1 MIQEKDFLYRVPV
14 KNALVTAPGKQ
25 VRNPEILVD
34 LEGGEFMHGNILD
47 ANSTNKLID
56 QSVKDAIDN
65 SIENGNY
72 VTKDLLEAETS
83 ARTKSDEDLN
93 TKIKAEQTRAEGKE
107 KEISDKLAIV
117 DGDSNTEGSFRKA
130 IADVI
135 AAAPEDLDTLKEIA
149 DKLAGNDD
157 LHTALNQAIT
167 EKADASALANEVSRA
182 TGAENDLRTAIGTK
196 ADATALSNYV
206 LTTEL
211 NQQVDT
217 LNAAIGTKADATALS
232 NYVLTTALNQQV
244 DTLNAAISAK
254 QDAGN
259 YIPCNPEYSDLY
271 LIDNPISMQYGNQD
285 ITIRTDFIAFGGE
298 DLSEATTLA
307 RNELYFTDRIN
318 SDVSTTYSLNGITS
332 SQHNN
337 CLATSDGT
345 FKPISDFVLKTE
357 LPDVS
362 IDILSYG
369 VEWDITVADPTCT
382 RIGNPLF
389 HKSLP
394 IQSEYKGCVV
404 KNGKL
409 QYYLNPNDWSK
420 KSNGEPSHLDGTD
433 GDVMI
438 HTPKFYGKSGSNGNK
453 RWVRISTVQI
463 DTSWTEIPEMFI
475 SAYRITTFVD
485 SGRGKVASVVNTTE
499 GYRGGGVRAN
509 FDQYLST
516 DKFMTDLGKPRSGIS
531 RATART
537 MANNSGQELLCYEFY
552 KWIFYWNYVI
562 EYANF
567 NSQKEFNSELTSD
580 GYHQGGLGLGLTTWD
595 WNLWNTYNGGYA
607 ITPCGYTN
615 EFGNFSGVKAIQL
628 QSPEK
633 TLYANRWRGFEN
645 PFGDIWTN
653 LEGIVIKRDAAE
665 ANSNVYTTTDV
676 SKYGDDYSLFD
687 IAGVEI
693 DQDGYIGTFDLGSK
707 AEIIPYSITGS
718 ESTYKC
724 DYHWCNAYLVEKR
737 TLLVGGGANNGGQAG
752 LGFFSSNTRVGYASA
767 DVGFRSLVRV

>member
-34 LEGGEFMHGNILD
+34 LEGGEFMHGDILD

-65 SIENGNY
+65 SIENDNY
-72 VTKDLLEAETS
+72 VTKDLLEAETI
-83 ARTKSDEDLN
+83 ARTKSDEDLSA
-93 TKIKAEQTRAEGKE
+93 KIKAEQTRAEGKE

-149 DKLAGNDD
+149 EKLAGNDD

-206 LTTEL
+206 LTT
-211 NQQVDT
+211 
-217 LNAAIGTKADATALS
+217 
-232 NYVLTTALNQQV
+232 ALNQQI
-244 DTLNAAISAK
+244 DTLNAAISDK

-271 LIDNPISMQYGNQD
+271 LIDNPISMQYGNQS
-285 ITIRTDFIAFGGE
+285 ITIRPDFIAFGGE

-362 IDILSYG
+362 IDMLSYG

-438 HTPKFYGKSGSNGNK
+438 RTPRFYGKSGSNGNK
-453 RWVRISTVQI
+453 RWVRISTVKV
-463 DTSWTEIPEMFI
+463 DASWVEIPEMFI
-475 SAYRITTFVD
+475 SAYHNTIYTDEDTT
-485 SGRGKVASVVNTTE
+485 KVASVVSTDAK
-499 GYRGGGVRAN
+499 YRGGGRRSEY
-509 FDQYLST
+509 DQYLTT
-516 DKFMTDLGKPRSGIS
+516 DQFKTDLGKPVSNIS
-531 RATART
+531 RATMRT
-537 MANNSGQELLCYEFY
+537 YAAATGQELLCYEFY

-567 NSQKEFNSELTSD
+567 NSQKEFKSELTSD
-580 GYHQGGLGLGLTTWD
+580 GYHQGGLGPGLTTWN
-595 WNLWNTYNGGYA
+595 WNEWDTYNGHYA

-653 LEGIVIKRDAAE
+653 LEGIVIKRDAAK
-665 ANSNVYTTTDV
+665 ANSNVYTTIDV

-693 DQDGYIGTFDLGSK
+693 AQDGYIGTFDLGSK
-707 AEIIPYSITGS
+707 AEIIPSSITGS

-724 DYHWCNAYLVEKR
+724 DFHWCNADSIENR
-737 TLLVGGGANNGGQAG
+737 MPLVGGNADVGSQAG
-752 LGFFSSNTRVGYASA
+752 LGCFYSYHGVGLAAA

>member
-34 LEGGEFMHGNILD
+34 LEGGKFMHGNILD

-93 TKIKAEQTRAEGKE
+93 AKIKVEQTRAEGKE

-182 TGAENDLRTAIGTK
+182 TGVENDLRTAIGTK

-206 LTTEL
+206 LTT
-211 NQQVDT
+211 
-217 LNAAIGTKADATALS
+217 
-232 NYVLTTALNQQV
+232 ALNQQI

-271 LIDNPISMQYGNQD
+271 LIDNPISMQYGNQG
-285 ITIRTDFIAFGGE
+285 ITIRPDFIAFGGE

-345 FKPISDFVLKTE
+345 FKPISDFALKTDIPQIDTSDFVSKTATDIQTIESDLDLRQRLLIRRNNLFADYTSILYSGITIDGMDSYIYISGSNDYTGENINESGIKVRDQVYRDMYTSLDQNSITINNKTDNEAENIFICTNFIKSRKIDESRPSGFGDDLFLLNENGVKILNGDDNHVLTSDCSTIDITQYALKTE
-357 LPDVS
+357 LPTVPTNVSQLTNDSNFITQQDADAKYALVNSLNTVNDSISSLSVGLSKKQDKITVNYVDVT
-362 IDILSYG
+362 DI
-369 VEWDITVADPTCT
+369 ETADIT
-382 RIGNPLF
+382 RL
-389 HKSLP
+389 
-394 IQSEYKGCVV
+394 
-404 KNGKL
+404 
-409 QYYLNPNDWSK
+409 
-420 KSNGEPSHLDGTD
+420 
-433 GDVMI
+433 
-438 HTPKFYGKSGSNGNK
+438 
-453 RWVRISTVQI
+453 
-463 DTSWTEIPEMFI
+463 
-475 SAYRITTFVD
+475 
-485 SGRGKVASVVNTTE
+485 
-499 GYRGGGVRAN
+499 
-509 FDQYLST
+509 
-516 DKFMTDLGKPRSGIS
+516 
-531 RATART
+531 RT
-537 MANNSGQELLCYEFY
+537 
-552 KWIFYWNYVI
+552 IVI
-562 EYANF
+562 ELIDA
-567 NSQKEFNSELTSD
+567 
-580 GYHQGGLGLGLTTWD
+580 LTT
-595 WNLWNTYNGGYA
+595 
-607 ITPCGYTN
+607 
-615 EFGNFSGVKAIQL
+615 SGLIRQN
-628 QSPEK
+628 S
-633 TLYANRWRGFEN
+633 
-645 PFGDIWTN
+645 N
-653 LEGIVIKRDAAE
+653 LE
-665 ANSNVYTTTDV
+665 
-676 SKYGDDYSLFD
+676 
-687 IAGVEI
+687 
-693 DQDGYIGTFDLGSK
+693 
-707 AEIIPYSITGS
+707 
-718 ESTYKC
+718 
-724 DYHWCNAYLVEKR
+724 
-737 TLLVGGGANNGGQAG
+737 
-752 LGFFSSNTRVGYASA
+752 
-767 DVGFRSLVRV
+767 

>member
-25 VRNPEILVD
+25 VRNPKILVD
-34 LEGGEFMHGNILD
+34 LEGGEFMHGDILD

-72 VTKDLLEAETS
+72 VTKDLLEAETI
-83 ARTKSDEDLN
+83 ARTKSDEDLSA
-93 TKIKAEQTRAEGKE
+93 KIKAEQTRAEGKE

-167 EKADASALANEVSRA
+167 EKADASALSNEVSRA
-182 TGAENDLRTAIGTK
+182 TGVENDLRT
-196 ADATALSNYV
+196 
-206 LTTEL
+206 
-211 NQQVDT
+211 
-217 LNAAIGTKADATALS
+217 AIGTKADATALS

-254 QDAGN
+254 ADTTALTALEQKVATNTTDIEGKQDKGN
-259 YIPCNPEYSDLY
+259 YIVYTDYSDSKGY
-271 LIDNPISMQYGNQD
+271 VVDKS
-285 ITIRTDFIAFGGE
+285 ITITGSTSYGGSGTDIKVVKYDFSGIH
-298 DLSEATTLA
+298 S
-307 RNELYFTDRIN
+307 
-318 SDVSTTYSLNGITS
+318 STY
-332 SQHNN
+332 HN

-362 IDILSYG
+362 IDMLSYG

-420 KSNGEPSHLDGTD
+420 KSNGELSHLDGTD

-438 HTPKFYGKSGSNGNK
+438 RIPRFYGKSGSNGNK

-463 DTSWTEIPEMFI
+463 DASWTEIPEMFI
-475 SAYRITTFVD
+475 SAYRNTIYTDDDTT
-485 SGRGKVASVVNTTE
+485 KVASVVSTDAK
-499 GYRGGGVRAN
+499 YRGGGRRTAY
-509 FDQYLST
+509 DEYLST
-516 DKFMTDLGKPRSGIS
+516 DQFKTDLRKPVSNIS
-531 RATART
+531 RSTMRT
-537 MANNSGQELLCYEFY
+537 YAAAAGHELLCYEFY

-580 GYHQGGLGLGLTTWD
+580 GYHQGGLGPGLTTYD
-595 WNLWNTYNGGYA
+595 WSSWSTYNGNYA

-653 LEGIVIKRDAAE
+653 LEGIVIKRDAAK
-665 ANSNVYTTTDV
+665 ANSNVYTTIDV

-693 DQDGYIGTFDLGSK
+693 AQDGYIGTFGLGSK
-707 AEIIPYSITGS
+707 AEIIPSSITGS

-724 DYHWCNAYLVEKR
+724 DYHSCNADLVEKR
-737 TLLVGGGANNGGQAG
+737 TLMVGGDANNGGRAG
-752 LGFFSSNTRVGYASA
+752 LGYFNSNNGVSIAYTH
-767 DVGFRSLVRV
+767 VGFRSLVRV